1 MDRLTQLR
9 IERKLSE
16 GLASLPL
23 SSRSVIGAWYSN
35 AIEDVETGRTEN
47 KVDQEGLKMTMEAVN
62 YATKGFR
69 QGG

>member
-16 GLASLPL
+16 GLAALPL
-23 SSRSVIGAWYSN
+23 STRTIINAWYTN
-35 AIEDVETGRTEN
+35 AIEDVETGKTEN
-47 KVDQEGLKMTMEAVN
+47 RLNDEDLRITMEAVN

>member
-9 IERKLSE
+9 IERKLVE
-16 GLASLPL
+16 GLAALPL
-23 SSRSVIGAWYSN
+23 SSRSVINAWYEN
-35 AIEDVETGRTEN
+35 AIEDVETGRVEN
-47 KVDQEGLKMTMEAVN
+47 KVNQEDLKFTMEAVN